1 LEVFLAAR
9 SRLIGTHDFASFAAN
24 RGIAEET
31 TRTIYHI
38 RIKRRRELLTL
49 EFAANGFL
57 YRMVRMLTG
66 CMAKVASGRKPL
78 EWIDQLLG
86 EPARQKANTTAP
98 PQGLYLLKVI
108 Y

>member
-1 LEVFLAAR
+1 MDAFLAAR

-24 RGIAEET
+24 RGVVEET
-31 TRTIYHI
+31 TRTIYHL

-66 CMAKVASGRKPL
+66 SMTKVASGRKPL
-78 EWIDQLLG
+78 DWIDQLLG
-86 EPARQKANTTAP
+86 EPGKQKANTIAP